1 MQVIDELEVA
11 RRGPYGGGL
20 GHVSFAGG
28 LDMALAL
35 RTMVVPTSARD
46 ALYAYPPPGGSGG
59 GGSAYGGSGGG
70 AGGNSA
76 VGNSTRARREWA
88 VHIQAGAGVVADS
101 DPVAEWEE
109 TVSKAAALGRA
120 VDLAEAA
127 FVRGGGGGGV

>member
-20 GHVSFAGG
+20 GHVSFSGG

-46 ALYAYPPPGGSGG
+46 ALYAYPPPGGVN
-59 GGSAYGGSGGG
+59 GGSSSGSSGG
-70 AGGNSA
+70 AGGA
-76 VGNSTRARREWA
+76 APRARREWA

-120 VDLAEAA
+120 VDLAEVA
-127 FVRGGGGGGV
+127 FVRGGGGGV

>member
-20 GHVSFAGG
+20 GHVSFSGG

-46 ALYAYPPPGGSGG
+46 ALYAYPPPGGGSGSGG
-59 GGSAYGGSGGG
+59 GGGSGSGG
-70 AGGNSA
+70 APP
-76 VGNSTRARREWA
+76 RARREWA

-120 VDLAEAA
+120 VDLAEEA
-127 FVRGGGGGGV
+127 FVRGGGGGV

>member
-46 ALYAYPPPGGSGG
+46 ALYAYPPPGGANGG
-59 GGSAYGGSGGG
+59 NAYGNGSGGASSG
-70 AGGNSA
+70 AGGNI
-76 VGNSTRARREWA
+76 NSTRARREWA

-120 VDLAEAA
+120 VDLAEEA
-127 FVRGGGGGGV
+127 FVRGGGGGV